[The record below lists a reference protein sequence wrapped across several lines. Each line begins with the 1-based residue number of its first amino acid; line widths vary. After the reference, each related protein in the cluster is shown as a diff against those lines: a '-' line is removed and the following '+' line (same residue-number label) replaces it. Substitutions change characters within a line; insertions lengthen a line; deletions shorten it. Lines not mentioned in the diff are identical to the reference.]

1 MERYA
6 LVWIASM
13 QSNNAIAAILGDKPT
28 MNPYLRDFWE
38 TQARY
43 KVLYGGRSSSKT
55 WDAAAHAVRLS
66 SNIKLKFMCVR
77 QFQANIRESVYT
89 IIIDTIE
96 RYNLTHEYHI
106 TDSTITHKIT
116 GSTFI
121 FKGLWRNI
129 DEVKSTEGIDVL
141 WIEEAHNLKEEQF
154 EVLDPTIRKQGS
166 EVWVIFNPGS
176 RIDFS
181 WKHFVEE
188 PLENSIVRKIN
199 YTENPFLS
207 ETMLKVIA
215 AAKEKDPEKFEHIY
229 LGYPNEGSETALF
242 TYKDIDRA
250 MNRNASSSG
259 ATVVGCDVARYGDDS
274 TVLVVRSG
282 LWVKSILQ
290 KRKLSITETADWTST
305 IANISGADAVVV
317 DTIGI
322 GAGVHDILIRQG
334 VFSVDGN
341 FGMKAAQD
349 NTYYNKRAES
359 YFKLADAVKRG
370 LALPKDDDLA
380 AELLA
385 IEYKFMENGKVR
397 IESKDKIKE
406 NLGRSPD
413 KADALALT
421 YFTDVFS
428 RKDDS
433 FLQDFVAPNVF

>member
-1 MERYA
+1 ME
-6 LVWIASM
+6 
-13 QSNNAIAAILGDKPT
+13 SNSAIAAILGDKPT
-28 MNPYLRDFWE
+28 MNPYLKDFWE
-38 TQARY
+38 TQTRY

-106 TDSTITHKIT
+106 TDTTIIHKIT
-116 GSTFI
+116 GSSFI

-141 WIEEAHNLKEEQF
+141 WIEEAHNLREDQF
-154 EVLDPTIRKQGS
+154 EILDPTIRKQGS

-181 WKHFVEE
+181 WKHFVEN

-207 ETMLKVIA
+207 ETMLKVIE
-215 AAKEKDPEKFEHIY
+215 AAKEKDPERFEHIY

-242 TYKDIDRA
+242 AYKDIDRA
-250 MNRNASSSG
+250 MNRNASGSG
-259 ATVVGCDVARYGDDS
+259 STVIGCDVARYGDDS
-274 TVLVVRSG
+274 TVLCIRSG
-282 LWVKSILQ
+282 LWVKSIIQ
-290 KRKLSITETADWTST
+290 KRKLSITETADWTNT
-305 IANISGADAVVV
+305 VANISGADAVVV

-334 VFSVDGN
+334 VFSIDGN
-341 FGMKAAQD
+341 FGFKAAD
-349 NTYYNKRAES
+349 NNTYYNKRAEA

-385 IEYKFMENGKVR
+385 IEYEFMETGKVK
-397 IESKDKIKE
+397 IQSKDKIKE
-406 NLGRSPD
+406 RLGRSPD

-421 YFTDVFS
+421 YFTDIHYKRDEKSIVN
-428 RKDDS
+428 
-433 FLQDFVAPNVF
+433 DFVAPNVF